1 MAVNAPLARL
11 IEQFRALPGIGQK
24 TAARLAYHILD
35 MSLDEAKSLSA
46 AILNAKEKMGYC
58 KVCFN
63 LSDKSP
69 CEICDSKKRDHSVI
83 CVVENPQDIAAMERM
98 RDYKGVY
105 HVLHGAVSPIL
116 GIDPEDLRIKEL
128 LIRLQETDV
137 KEVII
142 ATNPNLEG
150 EATAMYIA
158 KLIKPAGIKV
168 TRIGSGLPVGSDL
181 EYADEITLSRAM
193 ENRRE
198 I

>member
-11 IEQFRALPGIGQK
+11 IEQFRSLPGIGQK

-46 AILNAKEKMGYC
+46 AIINAKEKMGYC

-105 HVLHGAVSPIL
+105 HVLHGAISPIL

>member
-11 IEQFRALPGIGQK
+11 IEQFRSLPGIGQK

-46 AILNAKEKMGYC
+46 AIINAKEKMGYC

-69 CEICDSKKRDHSVI
+69 CEVCDSKKRDHSVI

-105 HVLHGAVSPIL
+105 HVLHGAISPIL

>member
-11 IEQFRALPGIGQK
+11 IEHFRALPGIGQK
-24 TAARLAYHILD
+24 TAVRLAYHVLD
-35 MSLDEAKSLSA
+35 MSLDEAKSLSN
-46 AILNAKEKMGYC
+46 AIVNAKEKIGYC
-58 KVCFN
+58 KVCYN
-63 LSDKSP
+63 LSDRSP
-69 CEICDSKKRDHSVI
+69 CEICDSPKRDRSVI
-83 CVVENPQDIAAMERM
+83 CVVENPQDIAAMEKM

-105 HVLHGAVSPIL
+105 HVLHGAISPIL
-116 GIDPEDLRIKEL
+116 GVDPEDLRIKEL
-128 LIRLQETDV
+128 LIRLQNTDV
-137 KEVII
+137 KEVIV

-168 TRIGSGLPVGSDL
+168 TRIGSGLPVGSDI
-181 EYADEITLSRAM
+181 EYADEITLSKAM

>member
-11 IEQFRALPGIGQK
+11 IEQFRSLPGIGQK

-105 HVLHGAVSPIL
+105 HVLHGAISPIL

>member
-11 IEQFRALPGIGQK
+11 IEHFRALPGIGQK
-24 TAARLAYHILD
+24 TATRLAYHVLD
-35 MSLDEAKSLSA
+35 MSKDEAKSLA
-46 AILNAKEKMGYC
+46 GAIVDAKEKIGYC
-58 KVCFN
+58 KICFN

-69 CEICDSKKRDHSVI
+69 CEICNSERRNHKVI

-98 RDYKGVY
+98 RDFKGVY
-105 HVLHGAVSPIL
+105 HVLHGRISPL
-116 GIDPEDLRIKEL
+116 EGVGPEDIRIKEL
-128 LIRLQETDV
+128 LVRLQASDV
-137 KEVII
+137 EEVII
-142 ATNPNLEG
+142 ATNPNVEG

-158 KLIKPAGIKV
+158 KLVKPAGIKV

-181 EYADEITLSRAM
+181 EYADEITLSKAM

>member
-11 IEQFRALPGIGQK
+11 LEQFRALPGIGQK

-98 RDYKGVY
+98 RDYKGV
-105 HVLHGAVSPIL
+105 
-116 GIDPEDLRIKEL
+116 
-128 LIRLQETDV
+128 
-137 KEVII
+137 
-142 ATNPNLEG
+142 
-150 EATAMYIA
+150 
-158 KLIKPAGIKV
+158 
-168 TRIGSGLPVGSDL
+168 
-181 EYADEITLSRAM
+181 
-193 ENRRE
+193 
-198 I
+198 

>member
-11 IEQFRALPGIGQK
+11 IEQFRSLPGIGQK

-105 HVLHGAVSPIL
+105 HVLHGAISPIL

-142 ATNPNLEG
+142 ATNPNL
-150 EATAMYIA
+150 
-158 KLIKPAGIKV
+158 
-168 TRIGSGLPVGSDL
+168 
-181 EYADEITLSRAM
+181 
-193 ENRRE
+193 
-198 I
+198 

>member
-24 TAARLAYHILD
+24 TASRLAYHILD

-63 LSDKSP
+63 LSDRSP

-105 HVLHGAVSPIL
+105 HVLHGAISPIL

>member
-11 IEQFRALPGIGQK
+11 IEHFRALPGIGQK
-24 TAARLAYHILD
+24 TATRLAYHVLD
-35 MSLDEAKSLSA
+35 MSKDEAKSLA
-46 AILNAKEKMGYC
+46 GAIVDAKEKIGYC

-69 CEICDSKKRDHSVI
+69 CEICNSERRDHKVI

-98 RDYKGVY
+98 RDFKGVY
-105 HVLHGAVSPIL
+105 HVLHGRISPL
-116 GIDPEDLRIKEL
+116 EGVGPEDIRIKEL
-128 LIRLQETDV
+128 LVRLQASDV
-137 KEVII
+137 EEVII
-142 ATNPNLEG
+142 ATNPNVEG

-158 KLIKPAGIKV
+158 KLVKPAGIKV

-181 EYADEITLSRAM
+181 EYADEITLSKAM

>member
-11 IEQFRALPGIGQK
+11 IEHFRALPGIGQK
-24 TAARLAYHILD
+24 TAMRLAYHVLD
-35 MSLDEAKSLSA
+35 MSKDEAKSLA
-46 AILNAKEKMGYC
+46 EAIVDAKEKIGYC
-58 KVCFN
+58 KICFN

-69 CEICDSKKRDHSVI
+69 CEICNSERRDHKVI

-98 RDYKGVY
+98 RDFKGVY
-105 HVLHGAVSPIL
+105 HVLHGRISPL
-116 GIDPEDLRIKEL
+116 EGVGPEDIRIKEL
-128 LIRLQETDV
+128 LVRLQASDV
-137 KEVII
+137 EEVII
-142 ATNPNLEG
+142 ATNPNVEG

-158 KLIKPAGIKV
+158 KLVKPAGIKV

-181 EYADEITLSRAM
+181 EYADEITLSKAM

>member
-11 IEQFRALPGIGQK
+11 IEHFRALPGIGQK
-24 TAARLAYHILD
+24 TATRLAYHVLD
-35 MSLDEAKSLSA
+35 MSKDEAKSLA
-46 AILNAKEKMGYC
+46 EAIVDAKEKIGYC

-69 CEICDSKKRDHSVI
+69 CEICNSERRDHKVI

-98 RDYKGVY
+98 RDFKGVY
-105 HVLHGAVSPIL
+105 HVLHGRISPL
-116 GIDPEDLRIKEL
+116 EGVGPEDIRIKEL
-128 LIRLQETDV
+128 LVRLQASDV
-137 KEVII
+137 EEVII
-142 ATNPNLEG
+142 ATNPNVEG

-158 KLIKPAGIKV
+158 KLVKPAGIKV

-181 EYADEITLSRAM
+181 EYADEITLSKAM